1 MLRHLNPNSVF
12 IPFRRVKFRQLV
24 SLLNLRYLVA
34 QEIRRAKMNFKKS
47 SSIKALRLVSLI
59 LATGSLLVA
68 GISPASASSAKPMFL
83 SFEAN
88 DPLRSFAMQD
98 NSFGGARTEIVTST
112 NTANGSPSEVLR
124 FTKGQE
130 TWSGTVLLRSPSN
143 AYPLVDS
150 TNSVITLDFYS
161 KDYLPSPVSLK
172 LEGTGGSGVE
182 KVVQANPG
190 HSRLT
195 FDMSTGLG
203 WNPAIEYSSIVI
215 FPNFSAFDGT
225 YSGAPALSF
234 SYQTYEI
241 DNVSIAGG
249 TIADVGVPY
258 AIANQTILTFER
270 DDSLGALA
278 AGYTSADKQAGGF
291 EGANTS
297 IVDSPAGGTGGQA
310 LRIEKTLGAQPWA
323 GVFVVSFAKA
333 TTRITTSTN
342 PHITFNYYSPID
354 NSPTRV
360 EIDPYPRSLGK
371 TVIVPKGWSQ
381 VTVDFSQVEGW
392 SADEDYSKVVV
403 FPDFNVQK
411 NTSNSFYLDNLSFNG
426 APSSIVRSA
435 PPLVI
440 NFESDDSSGYA
451 LADFGGNTSRV
462 VSDPPSDRVNSPNR
476 ALKVDKW
483 GETWAGTTLI
493 ASGPGTSLI
502 SGDKPIVK
510 ANIFSPVGGKP
521 IMLRI
526 DNSTFYTQSHQR
538 DATVTSVAGWKTYTF
553 EFPAF
558 DSTVAD
564 LNMATIF
571 FDWGTGQ
578 TTGSWFLDEV
588 RFNGAEPT
596 RGVDLTSAVFS
607 ARLADWNSFNAYDG
621 TKSWL
626 WKTSVAQGWI
636 DAKTGYF
643 AKYVEVGSTF
653 QLTYKV
659 INEVTGESAPDGTA
673 VTFRLGAASSGSNA
687 RFSTGYAVV
696 DGVSRNGPTG
706 ELDQA
711 SVTTTVSGGY
721 ATITLTS
728 EDQLQDAT
736 ENPGNSTANPD
747 ERDPR
752 FMQVRVDIEG
762 VSIPGQDWVSLVVTK
777 PSAAPSISNLSLKN
791 AKSGEAFDVVGSNL
805 GDALGQTVVLTTP
818 ATATSSERRTPVKV
832 LNVNSNGTRMTLL
845 SPSVSQEG
853 RLVITN
859 SGGTAY
865 SALFNASSKLTAKPT
880 IVMPVSLLREV
891 NSSISLSGKN
901 LGSVS
906 AVRLGNVSASFRVTS
921 ASSIVVTVPKEV
933 VSGSKISVTNLGGTV
948 TSKSR
953 VYQAPVITYMTSSA
967 RAGETIVIQGSNLD
981 AKSIVFAGNQ
991 PAKKFVSENGSITVV
1006 VPKGALS
1013 GRIKITTAAG
1023 VFQTTAFKVI
1033 PPSPKVTSFSQTA
1046 NSQGEIVVTVKGTN
1060 LLNATV
1066 AIGSVPVFVLLE
1078 NTATMLQF
1086 IVPGGADC
1094 AKIIVSTVGGV
1105 TESAKTLHLD

>member
-1 MLRHLNPNSVF
+1 
-12 IPFRRVKFRQLV
+12 
-24 SLLNLRYLVA
+24 
-34 QEIRRAKMNFKKS
+34 MNFKKS
-47 SSIKALRLVSLI
+47 SSIKTLRLVSLI
-59 LATGSLLVA
+59 LATGPLLVA

-98 NSFGGARTEIVTST
+98 NSFGGARNEIVTST

-150 TNSVITLDFYS
+150 TKSVITLDFYS

-190 HSRLT
+190 HNRLS

-249 TIADVGVPY
+249 TLADVGVPY
-258 AIANQTILTFER
+258 AIANPTILTFER

-278 AGYTSADKQAGGF
+278 AGYASGDKQTGSF
-291 EGANTS
+291 EGAITT
-297 IVDSPAGGTGGQA
+297 IEESPAGGSGGKA
-310 LRIEKTLGAQPWA
+310 LKIEKSVGAQPWA
-323 GVFVVSFAKA
+323 GLNLLKFGKA
-333 TTRITTSTN
+333 TTRITTRTN
-342 PHITFNYYSPID
+342 PIVSFNYYSPIA
-354 NSPTRV
+354 NSPTRI
-360 EIDPYPRSLGK
+360 EINPYPNTLEK
-371 TVIVPKGWSQ
+371 TVVVPKGWSQ
-381 VTVDFSQVEGW
+381 VTIDFSQVEGW
-392 SADEDYSKVVV
+392 SSDEEYTSIVF
-403 FPDFNVQK
+403 FPDFMGTAGSVG
-411 NTSNSFYLDNLSFNG
+411 NSFYIDNFAFNG
-426 APSSIVRSA
+426 APSSIVRNT
-435 PPLVI
+435 PPIVI
-440 NFESDDSSGYA
+440 NFEEDDSSGYA
-451 LADFGGNTSRV
+451 LADFGGNTSIV

-493 ASGPGTSLI
+493 TSGPGTSLI

-578 TTGSWFLDEV
+578 TTGTWFLDEV
-588 RFNGAEPT
+588 RFNAAEPT

-607 ARLADWNSFNAYDG
+607 ARLADWNSSNAYDG

-653 QLTYKV
+653 QLSYKV
-659 INEVTGESAPDGTA
+659 VNELTGENATDGTA

-696 DGVSRNGPTG
+696 DGASRNGPTG

-736 ENPGNSTANPD
+736 ENPGSSTANPD
-747 ERDPR
+747 ELDPR

-762 VSIPGQDWVSLVVTK
+762 ISIPRQDWVSLVVTK

-805 GDALGQTVVLTTP
+805 GDALGQTVVLATP
-818 ATATSSERRTPVKV
+818 ATAASSERRTPVKV

-880 IVMPVSLLREV
+880 LVMPVSLLREV

-933 VSGSKISVTNLGGTV
+933 VSGSKISVTNLAGTV

-991 PAKKFVSENGSITVV
+991 PAKKFVSDNGSISVV

-1013 GRIKITTAAG
+1013 GRIKITTAGG
-1023 VFQTTAFKVI
+1023 VFQTQVFKVI
-1033 PPSPKVTSFSQTA
+1033 PPSPKITSFSQIA

-1060 LLNATV
+1060 LLDATV

-1094 AKIIVSTVGGV
+1094 AKIIVSTIGGV
-1105 TESAKTLHLD
+1105 TESTKTLHLD

>member
-1 MLRHLNPNSVF
+1 
-12 IPFRRVKFRQLV
+12 
-24 SLLNLRYLVA
+24 
-34 QEIRRAKMNFKKS
+34 MNFKKS

-59 LATGSLLVA
+59 LATGSLLAA

-98 NSFGGARTEIVTST
+98 NSFGGARNEIVTST

-150 TNSVITLDFYS
+150 TKSVITLDFYS

-190 HSRLT
+190 HNRLT

-215 FPNFSAFDGT
+215 FPNFGAFDGS
-225 YSGAPALSF
+225 YSGAPAHSF
-234 SYQTYEI
+234 SYQTYDI

-258 AIANQTILTFER
+258 AIANPTILTFER

-278 AGYTSADKQAGGF
+278 AGYASGEKQTGSF
-291 EGANTS
+291 EGAITT
-297 IVDSPAGGTGGQA
+297 IEESPAGGSGGKA
-310 LRIEKTLGAQPWA
+310 LKIEKSVGAQPWA
-323 GVFVVSFAKA
+323 GLNLLKFGKA
-333 TTRITTSTN
+333 TTRITTRTN
-342 PHITFNYYSPID
+342 PIVSFNYYSPIA
-354 NSPTRV
+354 NSPTRI
-360 EIDPYPRSLGK
+360 EINPYPNTLEK
-371 TVIVPKGWSQ
+371 TVVVPKGWSQ
-381 VTVDFSQVEGW
+381 VTIDFSQVEGW
-392 SADEDYSKVVV
+392 SSDEEYTSIVF
-403 FPDFNVQK
+403 FPDFMGTAGSVG
-411 NTSNSFYLDNLSFNG
+411 NSFYIDNFAFNG
-426 APSSIVRSA
+426 APSSIVRNT
-435 PPLVI
+435 PPIVI
-440 NFESDDSSGYA
+440 NFEEDDSSGYA
-451 LADFGGNTSRV
+451 LADFGGNTSIV

-493 ASGPGTSLI
+493 TSGPGTSLI

-578 TTGSWFLDEV
+578 TTGTWFLDEV

-607 ARLADWNSFNAYDG
+607 ARLADWNSSNAYDG

-653 QLTYKV
+653 QLSYKV
-659 INEVTGESAPDGTA
+659 VNELTGENAPDGTA
-673 VTFRLGAASSGSNA
+673 VTFRLGVASSGSNA

-696 DGVSRNGPTG
+696 DGASRNGPTG

-711 SVTTTVSGGY
+711 SVTTNVSGGY

-736 ENPGNSTANPD
+736 ENPGSSTANPD
-747 ERDPR
+747 ELDPR

-762 VSIPGQDWVSLVVTK
+762 ISIPRQDWVSLVVTK

-805 GDALGQTVVLTTP
+805 GDALRQTVVLSTP

-880 IVMPVSLLREV
+880 LVMPVSLLREV

-967 RAGETIVIQGSNLD
+967 RAGETIVIQGSNLN

-991 PAKKFVSENGSITVV
+991 PAKKFVSDNGSISVV

-1013 GRIKITTAAG
+1013 GRIKITTAGG
-1023 VFQTTAFKVI
+1023 VFQTQVFKVI
-1033 PPSPKVTSFSQTA
+1033 PPSPKITSFSQIA

-1060 LLNATV
+1060 LLDATV
-1066 AIGSVPVFVLLE
+1066 AIGSVPVFVLLD
-1078 NTATMLQF
+1078 NTATTLQF

-1094 AKIIVSTVGGV
+1094 AKIIVSTIGGV
-1105 TESAKTLHLD
+1105 TESTKTLHLD

>member
-1 MLRHLNPNSVF
+1 
-12 IPFRRVKFRQLV
+12 
-24 SLLNLRYLVA
+24 
-34 QEIRRAKMNFKKS
+34 MNFKKS

-59 LATGSLLVA
+59 LATGSLLVT

-98 NSFGGARTEIVTST
+98 NSFGGARNEIVTST

-150 TNSVITLDFYS
+150 TKSVITLDFYS

-190 HSRLT
+190 HNRLT

-215 FPNFSAFDGT
+215 FPNFGAFDGS
-225 YSGAPALSF
+225 YSGAPALSL
-234 SYQTYEI
+234 SYQTYDI

-258 AIANQTILTFER
+258 AIANPTILTFER

-278 AGYTSADKQAGGF
+278 AGYASGEKQTGSF
-291 EGANTS
+291 EGAITT
-297 IVDSPAGGTGGQA
+297 IEESPAGGSGGKA
-310 LRIEKTLGAQPWA
+310 LKIEKSVGAQPWA
-323 GVFVVSFAKA
+323 GLNLLKFGKA
-333 TTRITTSTN
+333 TTRITTRAN
-342 PHITFNYYSPID
+342 PIVSFNYYSPIA
-354 NSPTRV
+354 NSPTRI
-360 EIDPYPRSLGK
+360 EINPYPNTLEK
-371 TVIVPKGWSQ
+371 TVVVPKGWSQ
-381 VTVDFSQVEGW
+381 VTIDFSQVEGW
-392 SADEDYSKVVV
+392 SSDEEYTSIVF
-403 FPDFNVQK
+403 FPDFMGTAGSVG
-411 NTSNSFYLDNLSFNG
+411 NSFYIDNFAFNG
-426 APSSIVRSA
+426 APSSIVRNT
-435 PPLVI
+435 PPIVI
-440 NFESDDSSGYA
+440 NFEADDSSGYA

-493 ASGPGTSLI
+493 TSGPGTSLI

-578 TTGSWFLDEV
+578 TTGTWFLDEV

-607 ARLADWNSFNAYDG
+607 ARLADWNSSNAYDG

-653 QLTYKV
+653 QLSYKV
-659 INEVTGESAPDGTA
+659 VNELTGENATDGTA

-696 DGVSRNGPTG
+696 DGASRNGPTG

-736 ENPGNSTANPD
+736 ENPGSSTANPD
-747 ERDPR
+747 ELDPR

-762 VSIPGQDWVSLVVTK
+762 ISIPRQDWVSLVVTK

-818 ATATSSERRTPVKV
+818 ATAASSERRTPVKV

-880 IVMPVSLLREV
+880 LVMPSSLLREV

-991 PAKKFVSENGSITVV
+991 PAKKFVSDNGSISVV

-1013 GRIKITTAAG
+1013 GRIKITTAGG
-1023 VFQTTAFKVI
+1023 VFQTQVFKVI
-1033 PPSPKVTSFSQTA
+1033 PPSPKITSFSQIA

-1060 LLNATV
+1060 LLDATV

-1094 AKIIVSTVGGV
+1094 AKIIVSTIGGV
-1105 TESAKTLHLD
+1105 TESTKTLHLD

>member
-1 MLRHLNPNSVF
+1 
-12 IPFRRVKFRQLV
+12 
-24 SLLNLRYLVA
+24 
-34 QEIRRAKMNFKKS
+34 MNFKKS

-59 LATGSLLVA
+59 LATGSLLAA

-98 NSFGGARTEIVTST
+98 NSFGGARNEIVTST

-150 TNSVITLDFYS
+150 TKSVITLDFYS

-190 HSRLT
+190 HNRLT

-215 FPNFSAFDGT
+215 FPNFGAFDGS

-234 SYQTYEI
+234 SYQTYDI

-258 AIANQTILTFER
+258 AIANPTILTFER

-278 AGYTSADKQAGGF
+278 AGYASGEKQTGSF
-291 EGANTS
+291 EGAITT
-297 IVDSPAGGTGGQA
+297 IEESPAGGSGGKA
-310 LRIEKTLGAQPWA
+310 LKIEKSVGAQPWA
-323 GVFVVSFAKA
+323 GLNLLKFGKA
-333 TTRITTSTN
+333 TTRITTRTN
-342 PHITFNYYSPID
+342 PIVSFNYYSPIA
-354 NSPTRV
+354 NSPTRI
-360 EIDPYPRSLGK
+360 EINPYPNTLEK
-371 TVIVPKGWSQ
+371 TVVVPKGWSQ
-381 VTVDFSQVEGW
+381 VTIDFSQVEGW
-392 SADEDYSKVVV
+392 SSDEEYTSIVF
-403 FPDFNVQK
+403 FPDFMGTAGSVG
-411 NTSNSFYLDNLSFNG
+411 NSFYIDNFAFNG
-426 APSSIVRSA
+426 APSSIVRNT
-435 PPLVI
+435 PPIVI
-440 NFESDDSSGYA
+440 NFEEDDSSGYA
-451 LADFGGNTSRV
+451 LADFGGNTSIV

-493 ASGPGTSLI
+493 TSGPGTSLI

-578 TTGSWFLDEV
+578 TTGTWFLDEV

-607 ARLADWNSFNAYDG
+607 ARLADWNSSNAYDG

-653 QLTYKV
+653 QLSYKV
-659 INEVTGESAPDGTA
+659 VNELTGENAPDGTA
-673 VTFRLGAASSGSNA
+673 VTFRLGVASSGSNA

-736 ENPGNSTANPD
+736 ENPGSSTANPD
-747 ERDPR
+747 ELDPR

-762 VSIPGQDWVSLVVTK
+762 ISIPRQDWVSLVVTK

-853 RLVITN
+853 RLMITN

-880 IVMPVSLLREV
+880 LVMPVSLLREV

-991 PAKKFVSENGSITVV
+991 PAKKFISDNGSISVV

-1013 GRIKITTAAG
+1013 GRIKITTAGG
-1023 VFQTTAFKVI
+1023 VFQTQVFKVI
-1033 PPSPKVTSFSQTA
+1033 PPSPKITSFSQIA

-1060 LLNATV
+1060 LLDATV

-1094 AKIIVSTVGGV
+1094 AKIIVSTIGGV
-1105 TESAKTLHLD
+1105 TESTKTLHLD

>member
-1 MLRHLNPNSVF
+1 MTFN
-12 IPFRRVKFRQLV
+12 
-24 SLLNLRYLVA
+24 
-34 QEIRRAKMNFKKS
+34 KS
-47 SSIKALRLVSLI
+47 ISIKALRVLSLCIATVSL
-59 LATGSLLVA
+59 LLS
-68 GISPASASSAKPMFL
+68 GISPANAWSATPIFL
-83 SFEAN
+83 NFEAN
-88 DPLRSFAMQD
+88 DPLRAVSLQ
-98 NSFGGARTEIVTST
+98 NNTFGGASTEIIRST
-112 NTANGSPSEVLR
+112 NTRDGLPSDVLSM
-124 FTKGQE
+124 TKAGE
-130 TWSGTVLLRSPSN
+130 TWSGAVLLRSETTP
-143 AYPLVDS
+143 YRLVDS
-150 TNSVITLDFYS
+150 TRYLISLDFYS
-161 KDYLPSPVSLK
+161 RDYVPTPLSIK
-172 LEGTGGSGVE
+172 LEGPGGSYVQ
-182 KVVQANPG
+182 KTVQASPG
-190 HSRLT
+190 INRLT
-195 FDMSTGLG
+195 FDMSTGSG
-203 WNPAIEYSSIVI
+203 WNPEVAYSSLVI
-215 FPNFSAFDGT
+215 FPNFDISDGSYT
-225 YSGAPALSF
+225 GAPPIPIAF
-234 SYQTYEI
+234 QKYEI

-249 TIADVGVPY
+249 TVDDLGTPFAT
-258 AIANQTILTFER
+258 ANSTILTFEN
-270 DDSLGALA
+270 DDVLGKSS
-278 AGYTSADKQAGGF
+278 TGF
-291 EGANTS
+291 GGANPS
-297 IVDSPAGGTGGQA
+297 IENSPAGGTGGKA
-310 LRIEKTLGAQPWA
+310 LKIEKGAGVEPWA
-323 GVFVVSFAKA
+323 GIYVIQFDKA
-333 TTRITTSTN
+333 TTRITTGADPRIS
-342 PHITFNYYSPID
+342 FNYYSPVA

-360 EIDPYPRSLGK
+360 ELDPYPNSLGK
-371 TVIVPKGWSQ
+371 TVVVPKGWSQ
-381 VTVDFSQVEGW
+381 VTIDFSQVEGW
-392 SADEDYSKVVV
+392 SADKEYTSIVV
-403 FPDFNVQK
+403 FPDYMGSAGSV
-411 NTSNSFYLDNLSFNG
+411 SNSYFVDNLSFNG

-435 PPLVI
+435 PPIVI
-440 NFESDDSSGYA
+440 NFEDNDSSGYA
-451 LADFGGNTSRV
+451 PVDFGGNTSSV
-462 VSDPPSDRVNSPNR
+462 VSDPPADRVNLPNR
-476 ALKVDKW
+476 ALKVNKA

-493 ASGPGTSLI
+493 TSGTGTSLI
-502 SGDKPIVK
+502 SGERPIVK
-510 ANIFSPVGGKP
+510 ANIYSPIAGRP

-526 DNSTFYTQSHQR
+526 DNSTFYTQSNQR
-538 DATVTSVAGWKTYTF
+538 DATVTSVAGWNTYTF

-558 DSTVAD
+558 DPTVAD

-578 TTGSWFLDEV
+578 SVGSWFIDEV
-588 RFNGAEPT
+588 RFNGADST
-596 RGVDLTSAVFS
+596 RGADSLPALFS
-607 ARLADWNSFNAYDG
+607 ARLADWNSSNAHDG

-626 WKTSVAQGWI
+626 WKTSVSQGWI
-636 DAKTGYF
+636 SDKTGYF

-653 QLTYKV
+653 QLSYKV
-659 INEVTGESAPDGTA
+659 VNELTGENAPDGTA

-696 DGVSRNGPTG
+696 DGASRNGPTG

-736 ENPGNSTANPD
+736 ENPGSSTANPD
-747 ERDPR
+747 ELDPR
-752 FMQVRVDIEG
+752 FMQVRVDVEG
-762 VSIPGQDWVSLVVTK
+762 VSIPRQDWVSLVVTK

-818 ATATSSERRTPVKV
+818 ATATSPERRTPVKV

-880 IVMPVSLLREV
+880 LVMPVSLLREV

-933 VSGSKISVTNLGGTV
+933 VSGSRISVTNLGGTV

-991 PAKKFVSENGSITVV
+991 PAKKFVSDNGSISVV

-1013 GRIKITTAAG
+1013 GRIKITTAGG
-1023 VFQTTAFKVI
+1023 VFQTQVFKVI
-1033 PPSPKVTSFSQTA
+1033 PPSPKITSFSQIA

-1060 LLNATV
+1060 LLDATV

-1078 NTATMLQF
+1078 NAATMLQF

-1094 AKIIVSTVGGV
+1094 AKIIVSTIGGV
-1105 TESAKTLHLD
+1105 TESTKTLHLD

>member
-1 MLRHLNPNSVF
+1 MTFN
-12 IPFRRVKFRQLV
+12 
-24 SLLNLRYLVA
+24 
-34 QEIRRAKMNFKKS
+34 KS
-47 SSIKALRLVSLI
+47 ISIKALRVLSLFV
-59 LATGSLLVA
+59 ATGSLLFS
-68 GISPASASSAKPMFL
+68 GISPANAWSATPLFL
-83 SFEAN
+83 NFEAN
-88 DPLRSFAMQD
+88 DPLRATALQD
-98 NSFGGARTEIVTST
+98 NTFGGATSEIIRST
-112 NTANGSPSEVLR
+112 NTRDGLPSDVLSLTKAGEV
-124 FTKGQE
+124 
-130 TWSGTVLLRSPSN
+130 WSGAVLLRSATTP
-143 AYPLVDS
+143 YRLVDS
-150 TNSVITLDFYS
+150 TRYLISLDFYS
-161 KDYLPSPVSLK
+161 RDYVPTPLSIK
-172 LEGTGGSGVE
+172 LEAPGQSYVQ
-182 KVVQANPG
+182 KVVQASPG
-190 HSRLT
+190 LNRLT
-195 FDMSTGLG
+195 FDMSTGAG
-203 WNPAIEYSSIVI
+203 WNPEVAYSTLVI
-215 FPNFSAFDGT
+215 FPNFDIGDGT
-225 YSGAPALSF
+225 YSGAPQIPIAF
-234 SYQTYEI
+234 QKYEI

-249 TIADVGVPY
+249 TIDDLGTPFAT
-258 AIANQTILTFER
+258 ANSTILTFES
-270 DDSLGALA
+270 DDVLGKR
-278 AGYTSADKQAGGF
+278 SVGF
-291 EGANTS
+291 GGANPS
-297 IVDSPAGGTGGQA
+297 IEDSPAGGTGGKA
-310 LRIEKTLGAQPWA
+310 LRIEKGVGAESWA
-323 GVFVVSFAKA
+323 GIYVVQFDKA
-333 TTRITTSTN
+333 TTRITTGSN
-342 PHITFNYYSPID
+342 PRISFNYFSPIA

-360 EIDPYPRSLGK
+360 EIDPYPNSLGK
-371 TVIVPKGWSQ
+371 TVVVPKGWSQ
-381 VTVDFSQVEGW
+381 VTIDFSQVEGW
-392 SADEDYSKVVV
+392 SADKDYVSIVV
-403 FPDFNVQK
+403 FPDFLGSSGGV
-411 NTSNSFYLDNLSFNG
+411 SNSYYVDNLSFNG

-435 PPLVI
+435 PPIVV
-440 NFESDDSSGYA
+440 NFEANDSSGYA
-451 LADFGGNTSRV
+451 PVDFGGNTSSV
-462 VSDPPSDRVNSPNR
+462 VSDPPTDRVNLPNR
-476 ALKVDKW
+476 ALKVNKS

-493 ASGPGTSLI
+493 TSGPGTSLI
-502 SGDKPIVK
+502 SGDRPIVK
-510 ANIFSPVGGKP
+510 ANIYSPVAGRP

-526 DNSTFYTQSHQR
+526 DNSSFYTQSNQR

-558 DSTVAD
+558 DQTITD

-578 TTGSWFLDEV
+578 SVGSWFLDEV

-607 ARLADWNSFNAYDG
+607 ARLADWNSSNAYDG

-653 QLTYKV
+653 QLSYKV
-659 INEVTGESAPDGTA
+659 INEVTGENAPDGTA

-696 DGVSRNGPTG
+696 DGASRNGPTG

-736 ENPGNSTANPD
+736 ENPGSSTANPD
-747 ERDPR
+747 ELDPR
-752 FMQVRVDIEG
+752 FMQVRVDVEG
-762 VSIPGQDWVSLVVTK
+762 VSIPRQDWVSLVVTK

-818 ATATSSERRTPVKV
+818 ATAASSERRTPVKV

-880 IVMPVSLLREV
+880 LVMPVSLLREV

-933 VSGSKISVTNLGGTV
+933 VSGSKISVTNLAGTV

-991 PAKKFVSENGSITVV
+991 PAKKFLSDNGSISVV

-1013 GRIKITTAAG
+1013 GRIKITTAGG
-1023 VFQTTAFKVI
+1023 VFQTQVFKVI
-1033 PPSPKVTSFSQTA
+1033 PPSPKITSFSQIA

-1060 LLNATV
+1060 LLDATV

-1094 AKIIVSTVGGV
+1094 AKIIVSTIGGV
-1105 TESAKTLHLD
+1105 TESTKTLHLD

>member
-1 MLRHLNPNSVF
+1 
-12 IPFRRVKFRQLV
+12 
-24 SLLNLRYLVA
+24 
-34 QEIRRAKMNFKKS
+34 MNFKKS

-59 LATGSLLVA
+59 LATGSLLAA

-98 NSFGGARTEIVTST
+98 NSFGGARNEIVTST

-150 TNSVITLDFYS
+150 TKSVITLDFYS

-190 HSRLT
+190 HNRLT

-215 FPNFSAFDGT
+215 FPNFGAFDGS
-225 YSGAPALSF
+225 YSGAPAHSF
-234 SYQTYEI
+234 SYQTYDI

-258 AIANQTILTFER
+258 AIANPTILTFER

-278 AGYTSADKQAGGF
+278 AGYASGEKQTGSF
-291 EGANTS
+291 EGAITS
-297 IVDSPAGGTGGQA
+297 IEESPAGGSGGKA
-310 LRIEKTLGAQPWA
+310 LKIEKSVGAQPWA
-323 GVFVVSFAKA
+323 GLNLLKFGKA
-333 TTRITTSTN
+333 TTRITTRTN
-342 PHITFNYYSPID
+342 PIVSFNYYSPIA
-354 NSPTRV
+354 NSPTRI
-360 EIDPYPRSLGK
+360 EINPYPNTLEK
-371 TVIVPKGWSQ
+371 TVVVPKGWSQ
-381 VTVDFSQVEGW
+381 VTIDFSQVEGW
-392 SADEDYSKVVV
+392 SSDEEYTSIVF
-403 FPDFNVQK
+403 FPDFMGTAGSVG
-411 NTSNSFYLDNLSFNG
+411 NSFYIDNFAFNG
-426 APSSIVRSA
+426 APSSIVRNT
-435 PPLVI
+435 PPIVI
-440 NFESDDSSGYA
+440 NFEEDDSSGYA
-451 LADFGGNTSRV
+451 LADFGGNTSIV

-493 ASGPGTSLI
+493 TSGPGTSLI

-578 TTGSWFLDEV
+578 TTGTWFLDEV

-607 ARLADWNSFNAYDG
+607 ARLADWNSSNAYDG

-653 QLTYKV
+653 QLSYKV
-659 INEVTGESAPDGTA
+659 VNELTGENAPDGTA
-673 VTFRLGAASSGSNA
+673 VTFRLGVASSGSNA

-696 DGVSRNGPTG
+696 DGASRNGPTG

-711 SVTTTVSGGY
+711 SVTTNVSGGY

-736 ENPGNSTANPD
+736 ENPGSSTANPD
-747 ERDPR
+747 ELDPR

-762 VSIPGQDWVSLVVTK
+762 ISIPRQDWVSLVVTK

-880 IVMPVSLLREV
+880 LVMPVSLLREV

-967 RAGETIVIQGSNLD
+967 RAGETIVIQGSNLN

-991 PAKKFVSENGSITVV
+991 PAKKFVSDNGSISVV

-1013 GRIKITTAAG
+1013 GRIKITTAGG
-1023 VFQTTAFKVI
+1023 VFQTQVFKVI
-1033 PPSPKVTSFSQTA
+1033 PPSPKITSFSQIA

-1060 LLNATV
+1060 LLDATV

-1094 AKIIVSTVGGV
+1094 AKIIVSTIGGV
-1105 TESAKTLHLD
+1105 TESTKTLHLD

>member
-1 MLRHLNPNSVF
+1 
-12 IPFRRVKFRQLV
+12 
-24 SLLNLRYLVA
+24 
-34 QEIRRAKMNFKKS
+34 MNFKKS
-47 SSIKALRLVSLI
+47 SSIKTLRLVSLI
-59 LATGSLLVA
+59 LATVSLLVA

-88 DPLRSFAMQD
+88 DPLRSFALQD
-98 NSFGGARTEIVTST
+98 NSFGGARNEIVTST

-130 TWSGTVLLRSPSN
+130 TWSGTVLLRSPAN

-150 TNSVITLDFYS
+150 TKSVITFDFYS

-190 HSRLT
+190 HNRLS

-225 YSGAPALSF
+225 YSGAAALSF

-258 AIANQTILTFER
+258 AIANPTILTFER

-278 AGYTSADKQAGGF
+278 AGYASGEKQTGSF
-291 EGANTS
+291 EGAITT
-297 IVDSPAGGTGGQA
+297 IEESPAGGSGGKA
-310 LRIEKTLGAQPWA
+310 LKIEKSVGAQPWA
-323 GVFVVSFAKA
+323 GLNLLKFGKA
-333 TTRITTSTN
+333 TTRITTRAN
-342 PHITFNYYSPID
+342 PIVSFNYYSPIA
-354 NSPTRV
+354 NSPTRI
-360 EIDPYPRSLGK
+360 EINPYPNTLEK
-371 TVIVPKGWSQ
+371 TVVVPKGWSQ
-381 VTVDFSQVEGW
+381 VTIDFSQVEGW
-392 SADEDYSKVVV
+392 SSDEEYTSIVF
-403 FPDFNVQK
+403 FPDFMGTAGSVG
-411 NTSNSFYLDNLSFNG
+411 NSFYIDNFAFNG
-426 APSSIVRSA
+426 APSSIVRNT
-435 PPLVI
+435 PPIVI
-440 NFESDDSSGYA
+440 NFEEDDSSGYT

-462 VSDPPSDRVNSPNR
+462 VADPPSDRVNSPNR

-493 ASGPGTSLI
+493 TSGPGTSLI

-578 TTGSWFLDEV
+578 TTGTWFLDEV

-607 ARLADWNSFNAYDG
+607 ARLADWNSSNAYDG

-653 QLTYKV
+653 QLSYKV
-659 INEVTGESAPDGTA
+659 VNELTGENAPDGTA

-696 DGVSRNGPTG
+696 DGASRNGPTG

-736 ENPGNSTANPD
+736 ENPGSSTANPD
-747 ERDPR
+747 ELDPR

-762 VSIPGQDWVSLVVTK
+762 ISIPRQDWVSLVVTK

-791 AKSGEAFDVVGSNL
+791 AKSGQAFDLVGSNL
-805 GDALGQTVVLTTP
+805 GDALGQTVVLTSP
-818 ATATSSERRTPVKV
+818 ATAASSERRTPVKV

-845 SPSVSQEG
+845 SPPVSQEG

-865 SALFNASSKLTAKPT
+865 SALFNASSMLTAKPT
-880 IVMPVSLLREV
+880 LVMPVSLLREV

-967 RAGETIVIQGSNLD
+967 RAGETIVIQGSNLN

-991 PAKKFVSENGSITVV
+991 PAKKFVSDNGSISVV

-1013 GRIKITTAAG
+1013 GRIKITTAGG
-1023 VFQTTAFKVI
+1023 VFQTQVFKVI
-1033 PPSPKVTSFSQTA
+1033 PPSPKITSFSQIA

-1060 LLNATV
+1060 LLDATV

-1078 NTATMLQF
+1078 NTATLLQF

-1094 AKIIVSTVGGV
+1094 AKIIVSTIGGV
-1105 TESAKTLHLD
+1105 TESTKTLHLD

>member
-1 MLRHLNPNSVF
+1 
-12 IPFRRVKFRQLV
+12 
-24 SLLNLRYLVA
+24 
-34 QEIRRAKMNFKKS
+34 MNFKKS
-47 SSIKALRLVSLI
+47 SSIKVLRLVSLI

-68 GISPASASSAKPMFL
+68 GISSASASSAKPMFL

-98 NSFGGARTEIVTST
+98 NSFGGARNEIVTST

-130 TWSGTVLLRSPSN
+130 TWSGTVLLRSPAN

-150 TNSVITLDFYS
+150 TKSVITFDFYS

-190 HSRLT
+190 HNRLS

-258 AIANQTILTFER
+258 AIANPTILTFER

-278 AGYTSADKQAGGF
+278 AGYASGEKQTGSF
-291 EGANTS
+291 EGAITT
-297 IVDSPAGGTGGQA
+297 IEESPAGGSGGKA
-310 LRIEKTLGAQPWA
+310 LKIEKSVGAQPWA
-323 GVFVVSFAKA
+323 GLNLLKFGKA
-333 TTRITTSTN
+333 TTRITTRAN
-342 PHITFNYYSPID
+342 PIVSFNYYSPIA
-354 NSPTRV
+354 NSPTRI
-360 EIDPYPRSLGK
+360 EINPYPNTLEK
-371 TVIVPKGWSQ
+371 TVVVPKGWSQ
-381 VTVDFSQVEGW
+381 VTIDFSQVEGW
-392 SADEDYSKVVV
+392 SSDEEYTSIVF
-403 FPDFNVQK
+403 FPDFMGTAGSVG
-411 NTSNSFYLDNLSFNG
+411 NSFYIDNFAFNG
-426 APSSIVRSA
+426 APSSIVRNT
-435 PPLVI
+435 PPIVI
-440 NFESDDSSGYA
+440 NFEEDDSSGYA
-451 LADFGGNTSRV
+451 LADFGGNTSIV

-493 ASGPGTSLI
+493 TSGPGTSLI

-578 TTGSWFLDEV
+578 TTGTWFLDEV

-607 ARLADWNSFNAYDG
+607 ARLADWNSSNAYDG

-653 QLTYKV
+653 QLSYKV
-659 INEVTGESAPDGTA
+659 VNELTGENAPDGTA

-736 ENPGNSTANPD
+736 ENPGSSNANPD
-747 ERDPR
+747 ELDPR

-762 VSIPGQDWVSLVVTK
+762 ISIPRQDWVSLVVTK

-880 IVMPVSLLREV
+880 LVMPVSLLREV

-991 PAKKFVSENGSITVV
+991 PAKKFVSDNGSISVV
-1006 VPKGALS
+1006 IPKGALS
-1013 GRIKITTAAG
+1013 GRIKITTAGG
-1023 VFQTTAFKVI
+1023 VFQTQVFKVI
-1033 PPSPKVTSFSQTA
+1033 PPSPKITSFSQIA

-1060 LLNATV
+1060 LLDATV

-1078 NTATMLQF
+1078 NTATLLQF

-1094 AKIIVSTVGGV
+1094 AKIIVSTIGGV
-1105 TESAKTLHLD
+1105 TESTKTLHLD

>member
-1 MLRHLNPNSVF
+1 
-12 IPFRRVKFRQLV
+12 
-24 SLLNLRYLVA
+24 
-34 QEIRRAKMNFKKS
+34 MNFKKS
-47 SSIKALRLVSLI
+47 SSIKTLRLVSLI
-59 LATGSLLVA
+59 LATVSLLVA

-88 DPLRSFAMQD
+88 DPLRSFALQD
-98 NSFGGARTEIVTST
+98 NSFGGARNEIVTST

-130 TWSGTVLLRSPSN
+130 TWSGTVLLRSPAN

-150 TNSVITLDFYS
+150 TKSVITFDFYS

-190 HSRLT
+190 HNRLS

-225 YSGAPALSF
+225 YSGAAALSF

-258 AIANQTILTFER
+258 AIANPTILTFER

-278 AGYTSADKQAGGF
+278 AGYASGEKQTGSF
-291 EGANTS
+291 EGAITT
-297 IVDSPAGGTGGQA
+297 IEESPAGGSGGKA
-310 LRIEKTLGAQPWA
+310 LKIEKSVGAQPWA
-323 GVFVVSFAKA
+323 GLNLLKFGKA
-333 TTRITTSTN
+333 TTRITTRAN
-342 PHITFNYYSPID
+342 PIVSFNYYSPIA
-354 NSPTRV
+354 NSPTRI
-360 EIDPYPRSLGK
+360 EINPYPNTLEK
-371 TVIVPKGWSQ
+371 TVVVPKGWSQ
-381 VTVDFSQVEGW
+381 VTIDFSQVEGW
-392 SADEDYSKVVV
+392 SSDEEYTSIVF
-403 FPDFNVQK
+403 FPDFMGTAGSVG
-411 NTSNSFYLDNLSFNG
+411 NSFYIDNFAFNG
-426 APSSIVRSA
+426 APSSIVRNT
-435 PPLVI
+435 PPIVI
-440 NFESDDSSGYA
+440 NFEEDDSSGYA

-493 ASGPGTSLI
+493 TSGPGTSLI

-578 TTGSWFLDEV
+578 TTGTWFLDEV
-588 RFNGAEPT
+588 RFNGADST
-596 RGVDLTSAVFS
+596 RGADSLPALFS
-607 ARLADWNSFNAYDG
+607 ARLADWNSSNAHDG

-636 DAKTGYF
+636 DSKTGYF

-653 QLTYKV
+653 QLSYKV
-659 INEVTGESAPDGTA
+659 VNELTGENAPDGTA

-696 DGVSRNGPTG
+696 DGASRNGPTG
-706 ELDQA
+706 QLDQA

-736 ENPGNSTANPD
+736 ENPGSSTANPD
-747 ERDPR
+747 ELDPR

-762 VSIPGQDWVSLVVTK
+762 ISIPRQDWVSLVVTK

-791 AKSGEAFDVVGSNL
+791 AKSGQAFDVVGSNL

-818 ATATSSERRTPVKV
+818 ATAASSERRTPVKV

-845 SPSVSQEG
+845 SPPVSQEG

-880 IVMPVSLLREV
+880 LVMPSSLLREV

-967 RAGETIVIQGSNLD
+967 RAGETIVIQGSNLN

-991 PAKKFVSENGSITVV
+991 PAKKFVSDNGSISVV

-1013 GRIKITTAAG
+1013 GRIKITTAGG
-1023 VFQTTAFKVI
+1023 VFQTQVFKVI
-1033 PPSPKVTSFSQTA
+1033 PPSPKITSFSQIA
-1046 NSQGEIVVTVKGTN
+1046 NSQGEIIVTVKGTN
-1060 LLNATV
+1060 LLDATV
-1066 AIGSVPVFVLLE
+1066 AIGSVPVFVLLD

-1086 IVPGGADC
+1086 IVPGGAEC
-1094 AKIIVSTVGGV
+1094 AKIIVSTIGGV
-1105 TESAKTLHLD
+1105 TESNKTLHLD